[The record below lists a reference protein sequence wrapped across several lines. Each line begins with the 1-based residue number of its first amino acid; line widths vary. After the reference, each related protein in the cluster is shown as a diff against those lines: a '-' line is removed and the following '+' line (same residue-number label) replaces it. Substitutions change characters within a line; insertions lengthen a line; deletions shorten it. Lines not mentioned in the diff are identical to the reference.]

1 MLDKTKHLFFLE
13 TAIQMSKEP
22 NGEQFLI
29 GEPRFGVIA
38 QALKTSRGRSIVNL
52 ADKQVDLN
60 QLIFHRKKIIS
71 SYLFVCLF
79 NY

>member
-1 MLDKTKHLFFLE
+1 MHLLFLE
-13 TAIQMSKEP
+13 AALSVSKEP
-22 NGEQFLI
+22 DGHEFLVS
-29 GEPRFGVIA
+29 EERFSVIT
-38 QALKTSRGRSIVNL
+38 QALKTSHGRSIVNL